1 MAAPE
6 RPVRT
11 YCTIRPQR
19 PSRKERR
26 RTEVVP
32 AGMCQEATSRRH
44 SLSGVEDV
52 KTGDR
57 DLQAPPVVERMRARP
72 LPSLPGGSGSGS
84 GSERNQS
91 PPRKP
96 PRNLSASRKKTSPP
110 SVVEDEAPV
119 FEYVVLS
126 QHSTVIFFLI
136 KK

>member
-1 MAAPE
+1 MAPE

-32 AGMCQEATSRRH
+32 AAVCEEATPRRH
-44 SLSGVEDV
+44 SLSGAEDV
-52 KTGDR
+52 KTGER
-57 DLQAPPVVERMRARP
+57 DLQAAPVIERMRARP
-72 LPSLPGGSGSGS
+72 LPSLPTAGGEMSH
-84 GSERNQS
+84 S

-96 PRNLSASRKKTSPP
+96 PRNLSTSRKKSQPA
-110 SVVEDEAPV
+110 VEDEAPV

-126 QHSTVIFFLI
+126 QQIEHQQSQVIQSNRI
-136 KK
+136 KF